1 MGDDMRKF
9 CIKAKQAGSLNSMI
23 GKELPLLPA
32 IAVRD
37 AMKRRDIRINGERV
51 QSNLPLKPGDEV
63 ELFTAY
69 PMNSI
74 PVLFENGDCVVVNK
88 PAGLNTDEN
97 ESSSYSLIAWA
108 RERSGTGEA
117 PALVHRLDNQTSG
130 LVIIAKHTQ
139 AEQALLL
146 AIQHRQMTK
155 QYICLVKG
163 SPVPQS
169 AVRTAWLLKDAAA
182 ARVSISEKE
191 LAGSKK
197 IITEY
202 AVMDSG
208 PVSRLKV
215 TLHTGRTHQIRAHL
229 AFLKHPV
236 LGDEVYGDRGFN
248 RAYHARSL
256 KLCAFRLSFPM
267 DCPVRSLCGLSF
279 EINPPF

>member
-1 MGDDMRKF
+1 MRKF
-9 CIKAKQAGSLNSMI
+9 CIKVKQAGSLHSVI

-51 QSNLPLKPGDEV
+51 QSNIQLKPGDDV

-74 PVLFENGDCVVVNK
+74 PVLFENGDCVIVNK
-88 PAGLNTDEN
+88 PSGLNTDEN
-97 ESSSYSLIAWA
+97 ESSSYSLITWA
-108 RERSGTGEA
+108 RERAVTGEV

-130 LVIIAKHTQ
+130 LVMIAKHPQ

-146 AIQHRQMTK
+146 AIQNHSLEK
-155 QYICLVKG
+155 HYICLVKG
-163 SPVPQS
+163 SPEPQF
-169 AVRTAWLLKDAAA
+169 AVCTAWLRKDAAA

-191 LAGSKK
+191 LPGSKK

-202 AVMDSG
+202 TVVESG
-208 PVSRLKV
+208 PVSRMKV

-229 AFLKHPV
+229 AFLNHPV

-248 RAYHARSL
+248 RTYRARSL
-256 KLCAFRLSFPM
+256 KLCAFRLAFPM
-267 DCPVRSLCGLSF
+267 DCPVSSLCGLSF